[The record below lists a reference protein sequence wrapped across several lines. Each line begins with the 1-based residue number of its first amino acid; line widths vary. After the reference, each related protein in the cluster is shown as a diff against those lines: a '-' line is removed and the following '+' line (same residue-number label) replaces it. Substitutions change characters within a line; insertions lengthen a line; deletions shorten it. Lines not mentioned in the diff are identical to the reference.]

1 MGRPLCKLGFRV
13 WSHGHHMSLTQ
24 ELQLLKNQTTGFS
37 QKTNNKSRKRQI
49 PEGNGELPERAA
61 TLCQSWGFILSYLIV
76 ALHSLC
82 FHSELKALSTQSPKK
97 TKTTA
102 YNNFWA
108 FIEQLG
114 PFWKIFLAIL
124 SVVWLKKSIM
134 KIHVHLNNENCYLN
148 NVIK

>member
-124 SVVWLKKSIM
+124 KCRVTEKKYY
-134 KIHVHLNNENCYLN
+134 ENTCTF
-148 NVIK
+148 K

>member
-37 QKTNNKSRKRQI
+37 QKTNDKSRKRQI

-82 FHSELKALSTQSPKK
+82 FHSDSKALSTQSPKK

-102 YNNFWA
+102 FNNFLSIRYTTRLFA
-108 FIEQLG
+108 KRFLG
-114 PFWKIFLAIL
+114 KIF
-124 SVVWLKKSIM
+124 VLKKFTWVKKYVS
-134 KIHVHLNNENCYLN
+134 
-148 NVIK
+148 

>member
-114 PFWKIFLAIL
+114 PFWKIFLVIL
-124 SVVWLKKSIM
+124 SVVRVKKKVLWKYMYI
-134 KIHVHLNNENCYLN
+134 
-148 NVIK
+148 